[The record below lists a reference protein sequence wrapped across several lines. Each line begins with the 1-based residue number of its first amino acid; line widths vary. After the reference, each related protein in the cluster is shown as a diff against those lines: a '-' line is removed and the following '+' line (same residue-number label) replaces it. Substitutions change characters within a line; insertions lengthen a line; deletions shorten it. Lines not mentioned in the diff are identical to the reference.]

1 MPHQNKLALIMLLVI
16 SSFVGGM
23 TSNWFLQ
30 KIASANTS
38 SKVITARAFHIVN
51 ENGESMG
58 AFGLDDNGLAGL
70 YIKDKYTGKIV
81 LFFQAD
87 TKGAMFALKDENGVT
102 RTHLRY
108 SKGFGPMLSFIRPD
122 GKKPAIMI
130 ASPTHKI
137 PTLAFFD
144 RKGVGRM
151 TLALKPDGSPAIGML
166 GPDKQSRLHI
176 QAPEDRGP
184 MITMHPGSDRPAV
197 VLGLIHHRPVLTLY
211 TRYRSG
217 VVAGV
222 NQSGEPVLGLMRN
235 GQTTWAPAGAAS
247 PSTDQDLD
255 RAVDDL
261 LR

>member
-1 MPHQNKLALIMLLVI
+1 MKKIFIICITILAIAVLSLTILGIKALSVLASQGDIITANGFHLLDKTGKRVASLAISEDGFPVLVFFNKDTQLPVAYFGSSPNGAIIGFKDREGRTRFRISFHNQSGPAISFVAQNKKLPLMIL
-16 SSFVGGM
+16 
-23 TSNWFLQ
+23 
-30 KIASANTS
+30 
-38 SKVITARAFHIVN
+38 
-51 ENGESMG
+51 
-58 AFGLDDNGLAGL
+58 GLHR
-70 YIKDKYTGKIV
+70 TG
-81 LFFQAD
+81 
-87 TKGAMFALKDENGVT
+87 T
-102 RTHLRY
+102 
-108 SKGFGPMLSFIRPD
+108 
-122 GKKPAIMI
+122 PA
-130 ASPTHKI
+130 
-137 PTLAFFD
+137 LAFFD

-197 VLGLIHHRPVLTLY
+197 VLGLIHDRPVLTLY

-235 GQTTWAPAGAAS
+235 GQTTWTPVGAAS
-247 PSTDQDLD
+247 PSADQDLD